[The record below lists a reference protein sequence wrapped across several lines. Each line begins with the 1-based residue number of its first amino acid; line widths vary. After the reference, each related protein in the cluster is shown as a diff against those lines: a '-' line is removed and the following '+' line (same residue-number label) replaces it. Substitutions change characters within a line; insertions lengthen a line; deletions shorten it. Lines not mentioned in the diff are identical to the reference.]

1 MNSLFKV
8 WYKCLHWEYWHTRTI
23 YFPALFAWMFLAVK
37 AKSIFFFSG
46 VNPSFKFGG
55 FVMASKMDIY
65 KLLPAQWIP
74 KGMLWEKSSP
84 IDTLET
90 QMAAAGLTFPIILKP
105 DVGLKGLGVLEFTNL
120 EALSAYLKET
130 SSSQIIQEKIPYS
143 KEVGLFYMRY
153 PNDPKGICT
162 GMARKDFLRVCGD
175 GKHSI
180 RELVQQH
187 PRALLKWD
195 SLHQMDSLDFDE
207 ILAPGKEKVLVPFGS
222 HTRGAEFVDVSEH
235 ISQALCNA
243 IDEIAQQVPGFY
255 YGRFDI
261 MYNHWEELLAG
272 KNFSVIELNG
282 AASEP
287 IHMYDS
293 RHSYGF
299 ALKEIY
305 RHWKHM
311 QRISTLNRKTNP
323 PKYSVKEML
332 CAIRENV
339 ILERRLKREMGL

>member
-1 MNSLFKV
+1 MNSWSKV
-8 WYKCLHWEYWHTRTI
+8 RYKCLHWEYWHTRTI
-23 YFPALFAWMFLAVK
+23 YFPALFAWLFLAIK
-37 AKSIFFFSG
+37 AKSLSFFNT
-46 VNPSFKFGG
+46 VNPSFKYGG

-65 KLLPAQWIP
+65 NLLPAQWIP
-74 KGMLWEKSSP
+74 KGILWEKSSP
-84 IDTLET
+84 IISLET
-90 QMAAAGLTFPIILKP
+90 QLAAAGLTFPIILKP
-105 DVGLKGLGVLEFTNL
+105 DVGLKGLGVQEYCDLETLTNH
-120 EALSAYLKET
+120 LKEIQE
-130 SSSQIIQEKIPYS
+130 SQIIQEKIDYAN
-143 KEVGLFYMRY
+143 EVGLFYMRY
-153 PNDPKGICT
+153 PNEAKGFCT

-180 RELVQQH
+180 RELVHQH

-195 SLHQMDSLDFDE
+195 SLKQLATIDFDE

-261 MYNHWEELLAG
+261 MYNHWEDLLAG

-293 RHSYGF
+293 RHSYGY

-311 QRISTLNRKTNP
+311 QRISTINRKINP
-323 PKYSVKEML
+323 SKHTLRESL
-332 CAIRENV
+332 RAIKENV
-339 ILERRLKREMGL
+339 NLESKLKKSMGL